1 MAVLIDPET
10 GRPFDPSIPT
20 KMGLAANNRVVPFN
34 TGDNVTDVLGK
45 LWDASKLQGLVP
57 EMTPMGSLPNLP
69 VAAKTAS
76 TATKSGAKSA
86 AKEIAKQI
94 ESGTGVFGKLV
105 PETKM
110 YALPPEKYRGETLK
124 GMPTNIDMGG
134 GRIEQFGTDQRI
146 VDLAKQYAADK
157 GLPYAEQSIYASVD
171 PVRGKKLADA
181 YEKMLNNPADPKVRK
196 AYDALVKETQDQYE
210 ALRKAGYKFEFMP
223 QGIDPYGNPRN
234 AINDIVLNKNLAV
247 FPTEQGFGSLTTA
260 SQANPLLQKTGEKWG
275 GKDVLANDM
284 FRAVHDVFG
293 HSKHGVGFR
302 SAGEENAYQSHA
314 RMFSPEAL
322 PALTSE
328 TRGQNSWLNFGKY
341 GKENQTANTAN
352 TIFADQKTGILPEW
366 AWLEGL
372 LK

>member
-1 MAVLIDPET
+1 M
-10 GRPFDPSIPT
+10 PSILDILKMQPT
-20 KMGLAANNRVVPFN
+20 NPYGATSPAPTIPNK
-34 TGDNVTDVLGK
+34 LGK
-45 LWDASKLQGLVP
+45 AIKNRLTEINTPKPVKPMTQQEAMDIALMGGVLAPAKFVGKTLQ
-57 EMTPMGSLPNLP
+57 
-69 VAAKTAS
+69 
-76 TATKSGAKSA
+76 
-86 AKEIAKQI
+86 
-94 ESGTGVFGKLV
+94 
-105 PETKM
+105 
-110 YALPPEKYRGETLK
+110 

-157 GLPYAEQSIYASVD
+157 GLPYTEQTIYASVD
-171 PVRGKKLADA
+171 PIRGKKLANA
-181 YEKMLNNPADPKVRK
+181 YEKMINNPSDPKVK
-196 AYDALVKETQDQYE
+196 KSYDALVKETQDQYE

-223 QGIDPYGNPRN
+223 QGVDPYGNPRN
-234 AINDIVLNKNLAV
+234 AINDIILNKNLAV
-247 FPTEQGFGSLTTA
+247 YPTEQGFGSLTTS

-275 GKDVLANDM
+275 GQDVLANDM

-293 HSKHGVGFR
+293 HAKKGVGFR

-328 TRGQNSWLNFGKY
+328 TRGQNSWVNFGRY
-341 GKENQTANTAN
+341 GKQNQLSDPAN
-352 TIFADQKTGILPEW
+352 TIYANQKAGLLPEW